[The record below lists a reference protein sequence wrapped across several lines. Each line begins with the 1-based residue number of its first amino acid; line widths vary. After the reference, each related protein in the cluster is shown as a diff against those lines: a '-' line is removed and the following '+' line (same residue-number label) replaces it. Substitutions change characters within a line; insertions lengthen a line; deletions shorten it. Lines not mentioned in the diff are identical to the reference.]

1 MAGGLIDWDL
11 LDALSTPPAMS
22 QPAMWN
28 AFADRYNGYVAMQ
41 ADYTRLQIA
50 AMKIS
55 PDDTV
60 VDVGAGP
67 GRITLQAAEKARLV
81 TAIDVSRD
89 MLDHLEANVA
99 ARRLRNVRPLHLSW
113 DEVVPGDNVPL
124 HDIVVASRSP
134 AMRDLKKLDALA
146 RKYVFVM
153 TFCGPSLK
161 SFHDTLVA
169 GIEPEPPRGSYR
181 PAMAGHALAFNRL
194 VDMGIEAN
202 VGYLP
207 DGFSASWRDWDDLI
221 AHFSWLRIP
230 PDGLDRFR
238 NNIAPY
244 LTQDTAGLHLRMET
258 RTAVIW
264 WKKDSRLPDAGPSA
278 IQHLTAVGER

>member
-1 MAGGLIDWDL
+1 MARGLIDWEL
-11 LDALSTPPAMS
+11 LDALTTSPALS

-41 ADYTRLQIA
+41 EDYTRLQIA

-99 ARRLRNVRPLHLSW
+99 ARGLQNVRPLHLSW

-146 RKYVFVM
+146 LKYVFVM

-169 GIEPEPPRGSYR
+169 GIEPEPLCGNGGYR
-181 PAMAGHALAFNRL
+181 SPMAGYALVFNRL
-194 VDMGIEAN
+194 IDMGIEAN

-207 DGFSASWRDWDDLI
+207 DGFSGSWCGWDDLI

-230 PDGLDRFR
+230 PDRLDRFR

-264 WKKDSRLPDAGPSA
+264 WKKDPRLPDAGPSA
-278 IQHLTAVGER
+278 I

>member
-1 MAGGLIDWDL
+1 MAGLIDWDL

-22 QPAMWN
+22 QPAMWD
-28 AFADRYNGYVAMQ
+28 AFAGRYNGYAALQ

-50 AMKIS
+50 AMKIG

-67 GRITLQAAEKARLV
+67 GRITLQAAEKAGQV
-81 TAIDVSRD
+81 TAIDVSRG

-99 ARRLRNVRPLHLSW
+99 ARGLRNVRALHLPW
-113 DEVVPGDNVPL
+113 VEVVPGGNVPL

-161 SFHDTLVA
+161 TFHDTLMA
-169 GIEPEPPRGSYR
+169 GIEPDPPRGGYR
-181 PAMAGHALAFNRL
+181 PAMAGHALTFNRL

-202 VGYLP
+202 VGHLP
-207 DGFSASWRDWDDLI
+207 DGFSASWRGWDDLI
-221 AHFSWLRIP
+221 AHFSWLAIP
-230 PDGLDRFR
+230 PDRINRFAD
-238 NNIAPY
+238 NIAPY
-244 LTQDTAGLHLRMET
+244 LTQDEAGLHLRMET
-258 RTAVIW
+258 RTVVLW
-264 WKKDSRLPDAGPSA
+264 WKKDPRLPDAGPSA
-278 IQHLTAVGER
+278 IQI